1 MTSDLVAY
9 THPSPDEWQQTLA
22 LVDRVATTEFVPTAM
37 RGKPGAVLASILTG
51 RELGIGP
58 MQSLKHIRPVEGTPG
73 LSAELMAGLV
83 RSRGHKLRIIT
94 RAVDEAEVEGVRSDD
109 PQHPLRV
116 TWTLKDAE
124 RARLCRIGDD
134 GKPIARS
141 QNGKPMPWELH
152 PDALLLARAISA
164 VCRALFSDVLAGFA
178 HTPEELEAG
187 REQTETAWGEVEVD
201 TETGE
206 VSPGVGAVTMTPA
219 PAPATTQGMPSLDQI
234 KRLRSKDEAT
244 DLVRAHHGFAAYVS
258 QAITEMHGVGPEVD
272 WWPRASVR
280 ERREVLEYA
289 VELADQQQ
297 HETSGVADPDGPPAG
312 TATPDPTSPPA
323 QTAPGKGDQAGGD
336 DPQGGE

>member
-1 MTSDLVAY
+1 MSSDLVTY
-9 THPSPDEWQQTLA
+9 THPSPAEWQQTLA

-94 RAVDEAEVEGVRSDD
+94 RTVDEAEVEGVRSDD

-187 REQTETAWGEVEVD
+187 REQTETAWREVEVEVD

-289 VELADQQQ
+289 VELADQQH
-297 HETSGVADPDGPPAG
+297 HETSAAGGPP
-312 TATPDPTSPPA
+312 PA
-323 QTAPGKGDQAGGD
+323 ADSKPGPGKEGEAFPGPGDPVGGD
-336 DPQGGE
+336 AVDGD